1 MSEALALIE
10 KRIADHYAKAERAK
24 KRADDLLDAA
34 EAAAAEVEVYRDC
47 IKELLA
53 DKELLLQQHQ
63 SEEHAA

>member
-10 KRIADHYAKAERAK
+10 KRIADHYAKAERAQ

-47 IKELLA
+47 IE
-53 DKELLLQQHQ
+53 DLLQDKARLEALHRRGEQ
-63 SEEHAA
+63 AA